1 MYLNDVTPGP
11 IVLNLWCWGGKNQ
24 IKPPLSCYQSPAPAP
39 QYSCFFA
46 ISSWTWPPYVSEA
59 SGGTLHKRS
68 KTRLCFWLLNPVS
81 SLWPY
86 IFLCQASQGHQDI
99 QHRRPALQKEAGTMV
114 PAGPYPGWGDTAG
127 ASLTNCPCL
136 ATWERG
142 ECGNCIFPSNCICHM
157 CGLLL
162 PSQVWGP
169 SQWCVK
175 PNSWT
180 LTCTTRTGC
189 ARGGR

>member
-1 MYLNDVTPGP
+1 MTSEWKEMP
-11 IVLNLWCWGGKNQ
+11 
-24 IKPPLSCYQSPAPAP
+24 SCTSSVSQFPA
-39 QYSCFFA
+39 S
-46 ISSWTWPPYVSEA
+46 SSWTWPLCVSEA
-59 SGGTLHKRS
+59 IEGMQHKRS
-68 KTRLCFWLLNPVS
+68 KTRLCFWLLNPAS

-99 QHRRPALQKEAGTMV
+99 QHRRPAALQREAGTMV

-136 ATWERG
+136 ATWESG
-142 ECGNCIFPSNCICHM
+142 DCGNCIFPSNCICHM

-162 PSQVWGP
+162 LSQVWGP

-180 LTCTTRTGC
+180 LTCTTRTGRPQ
-189 ARGGR
+189 RGPR